1 MSTASPTAAPPSTPP
16 DRPLGHLVKHSAIYS
31 AAPIVRQLV
40 SIGMTRLYTE
50 WLGNAGFGIKENVD
64 LWMIALQ
71 QVLGYNVLAA
81 MMRFF
86 FEQKDERDR
95 GAVVSSLTIL
105 VTVTALVCCGLAYL
119 FVPSLTPLM
128 LGRGGEVGSGELV
141 AICSLMLAL
150 VPFQMGS
157 CSGFYYLMS
166 TQRSGLYTG
175 IQTAKL
181 FLEIGLNFWFLGHLG
196 LGVRG
201 FLYSMLI
208 GEALT
213 STALCTWMFVRMGLR
228 VDLAVVRPVLAY
240 AAPMIPVGLL
250 QLLLHN
256 LDRRLILA
264 YVGQDATGTYG
275 LGYKIATLVT
285 HMVLGPFIQIWQP
298 WIFAVENRAERAR
311 LVSRVGTYSVLAVAT
326 VTLGV
331 MLFGRQAAMILG
343 KPSFWGTYT
352 VIPIVALGYLFWALY
367 HVSQTPLFLEKRT
380 DRLLLVNFLAVL
392 VNVGVNLLLIPRMGI
407 EGAAV
412 ATLATFAVLAVL
424 GVLVGRHTTGMHFE
438 LGRLT
443 TVFVCASVAAGTA
456 LWIDVTEDAGALALW
471 SAVALKATVLVLLLG
486 VYWGIV
492 LRPEERAHL
501 VSWVAAKL
509 RRAPRAS

>member
-16 DRPLGHLVKHSAIYS
+16 NRPLGHLVKHSAIYS

-50 WLGNAGFGIKENVD
+50 WLGNSGFGVKENVD

-71 QVLGYNVLAA
+71 QVLGYNALAA

-105 VTVTALVCCGLAYL
+105 VTLTALLACGLAYL
-119 FVPSLTPLM
+119 FVPAVTPLM
-128 LGRGGEVGSGELV
+128 LGRGGEVGSDELK
-141 AICSLMLAL
+141 AICTLMLAL
-150 VPFQMGS
+150 VPFQMAT
-157 CSGFYYLMS
+157 CSGFYYLMT

-181 FLEIGLNFWFLGHLG
+181 FLEIGLNFWFLGHLD

-213 STALCTWMFVRMGLR
+213 ALSLCGWTFLR
-228 VDLAVVRPVLAY
+228 VGMRIDLGVVRPVLAY
-240 AAPMIPVGLL
+240 AVPMIPVGLL

-256 LDRRLILA
+256 LDRRLVLGYA
-264 YVGQDATGTYG
+264 GQDGAGTYG
-275 LGYKIATLVT
+275 LGYKIAMLVT

-298 WIFAVENRAERAR
+298 WIFAVKDRAERAQ
-311 LVSRVGTYSVLAVAT
+311 LVSRVGTYSVLAVAS

-343 KPSFWGTYT
+343 KPSFWSTYT
-352 VIPIVALGYLFWALY
+352 VIPVVALGYVFWALY

-380 DRLLLVNFLAVL
+380 DRLLVVNFLAVL
-392 VNVGVNLLLIPRMGI
+392 VNVGANLYLIPRMGI

-412 ATLATFAVLAVL
+412 ATLITFAVLAIL
-424 GVLVGRHTTGMHFE
+424 GVLVGRRTTGMRFE
-438 LGRLT
+438 GRLT
-443 TVFVCASVAAGTA
+443 TVFLCAAVAAATA
-456 LWIDVTEDAGALALW
+456 LWVDVSEDGGALGPWPAM
-471 SAVALKATVLVLLLG
+471 ALKAAVLAVLLA
-486 VYWGIV
+486 VYWVAV
-492 LRPEERAHL
+492 LRRDERVHL
-501 VSWVAAKL
+501 VGWVAAKL
-509 RRAPRAS
+509 RRASRAS